1 METGTPAAV
10 MVAEEPVAPVVAMA
24 AVMAAMVAVAMA
36 AMGEG
41 TARGATVT
49 AVAARVVVGVA
60 PRAAAAGAKSR
71 SG

>member
-10 MVAEEPVAPVVAMA
+10 MVAEEPGAPVVAMA
-24 AVMAAMVAVAMA
+24 AAMA